1 MGVDPRRRDS
11 RRRLLIRMAAN
22 AVDLAAVAIVEK
34 DKHGDVLV
42 AWSYPQVSALVP
54 SFMVYSFP

>member
-1 MGVDPRRRDS
+1 
-11 RRRLLIRMAAN
+11 MAGA

-42 AWSYPQVSALVP
+42 AWSYPQIDNNTEGIILDRAQLTAP
-54 SFMVYSFP
+54 ADTLCYS

>member
-1 MGVDPRRRDS
+1 
-11 RRRLLIRMAAN
+11 MAGA

-42 AWSYPQVSALVP
+42 AWSYPQIDNATEGIILDRTQLTGPAESLTF
-54 SFMVYSFP
+54 S